1 VSVNS
6 SPCRIADLVLG
17 TRIGGSSEDSGAGD
31 PCESSEIRVSA
42 RIRCDMVNFWSSSD
56 VKAERDA
63 ISIGVVGDGGIWT
76 FGKFLQNL
84 LSGGSVYELR
94 VGISGHFFW

>member
-1 VSVNS
+1 MVS
-6 SPCRIADLVLG
+6 
-17 TRIGGSSEDSGAGD
+17 
-31 PCESSEIRVSA
+31 
-42 RIRCDMVNFWSSSD
+42 FWSSSD

-63 ISIGVVGDGGIWT
+63 ISIGVVGDQGIWT

>member
-1 VSVNS
+1 M
-6 SPCRIADLVLG
+6 
-17 TRIGGSSEDSGAGD
+17 GGSSEDSGAGD

-42 RIRCDMVNFWSSSD
+42 RIRCDMVNLWSSSD